1 MLFEKWLVPDRVFP
15 DFRAV
20 TPELL
25 CAGGIRFV
33 FSDIDNTVATYD
45 DPTPPPDVV
54 RWIEELTAAGIR
66 VVFVSNN
73 DRARVEGFVEPI
85 KARGY
90 WKAGKP
96 LVRVLRQAMR
106 DAGAGAGESL
116 LFGDQLLTDCAA
128 GKRLGMPVWIVPP
141 IKDKTTLF
149 WRVKRAI
156 EKPYMRIYEKK
167 KRT

>member
-54 RWIEELTAAGIR
+54 RWMEELGEAGIR

-85 KARGY
+85 
-90 WKAGKP
+90 
-96 LVRVLRQAMR
+96 
-106 DAGAGAGESL
+106 
-116 LFGDQLLTDCAA
+116 
-128 GKRLGMPVWIVPP
+128 
-141 IKDKTTLF
+141 
-149 WRVKRAI
+149 
-156 EKPYMRIYEKK
+156 
-167 KRT
+167 